1 MRRSSSPLTYLVLI
15 ACTAAGVAGCGGDD
29 SGSSSTSGT
38 SSSTTTAPSITTQ
51 PASITVTAGAAA
63 SFSVVAT
70 GSSTLTYQW
79 SKDGTAISGATS
91 ATYSISATSESDAG
105 SYTVTVTNS
114 AGSVTSSAAVLTV
127 NTAVAS
133 DCTVSTYS
141 ENVRCAVEAFA
152 ATLSSTQLASFEY
165 TSDNSTSAQI
175 SVAKTQWSNLPVAMV
190 QRSGISYGSLST
202 AQKTAFIAVARAALT
217 DQGYKD
223 FVDVIAADDYLATM
237 TNGYGS
243 DLYYIAVEGQP
254 DASGLWMLQIGGH
267 HLAFNISFSGGLA
280 YPTPHHIG
288 VEPKAS
294 FTVNGTSYQ
303 ALAAKAGAMVA
314 IFEGQT
320 DSLSPSTSGSTA
332 LNSAKLSGSY
342 GDVLVGPVEY
352 ATGSYSTV
360 AAKYPTSD
368 RGLLVS
374 SLSAAQQDLVIAAMQ
389 EFVADYDSTTADRIV
404 ADYTSSAALAAT
416 YVAWTSPSG
425 AYPNVDVNG
434 TYMRIDGPRVWIE
447 IACQNGVV
455 VQGQTHYHM
464 IYRDKEY
471 DYFNELTSN

>member
-1 MRRSSSPLTYLVLI
+1 MICVALGT
-15 ACTAAGVAGCGGDD
+15 AGCGGND
-29 SGSSSTSGT
+29 SSTSDT
-38 SSSTTTAPSITTQ
+38 SSTATTAPSITTQ
-51 PASITVTAGAAA
+51 PTSATVTAGSSVSFTVAA
-63 SFSVVAT
+63 S

-79 SKDGTAISGATS
+79 YKDGTAISGATA
-91 ATYSISATSESDAG
+91 ATYSISAASTSDAG

-114 AGSVTSSAAVLTV
+114 AGSVTSSAATLTV
-127 NTAVAS
+127 NTTTAS
-133 DCTVSTYS
+133 DCTISTYS

-152 ATLSSTQLASFEY
+152 ATLSSSQLASFQY
-165 TSDNSTSAQI
+165 TTDNYSSAQI
-175 SVAKTQWSNLPVAMV
+175 GVAKTRWSNFPVSLA
-190 QRSGISYGSLST
+190 QRSGISYGSLSA
-202 AQKTAFIAVARAALT
+202 AQKTAFVAVARAALT

-237 TNGYGS
+237 ASGYGS
-243 DLYYIAVEGQP
+243 DLYYIAVEGKP
-254 DASGLWMLQIGGH
+254 DASALWMLQIGGH
-267 HLAFNISFSGGLA
+267 HMAFNISFSGGLA
-280 YPTPHHIG
+280 YPTPHHIA

-303 ALAAKAGAMVA
+303 ALAAKAATMVA
-314 IFEGQT
+314 IFAGQT
-320 DSLSPSTSGSTA
+320 DSLSPTTSGSTL

-352 ATGSYSTV
+352 ATGSYTSV
-360 AAKYPTSD
+360 AARYPTSD

-374 SLSAAQQDLVIAAMQ
+374 SLSAEQQALVVAAMRQ
-389 EFVADYDSTTADRIV
+389 FVADYDSTTTERII
-404 ADYTSSAALAAT
+404 ADYTSSSALAST

-447 IACQNGVV
+447 IACQGGIV